1 MGLVRNFAGWIKAST
16 FGLGR
21 RLTVVF
27 GLMITMLVAIMI
39 LVNVHVQHQLL
50 SEQQDLRAGHLST
63 LASELSIPMLLS
75 SRTADL
81 EVIYEELLAQ
91 PDVDTVRLIDSQGW
105 LLASGSPDDPFLAT
119 ITDPIVQRALETRQT
134 QTTRHLH
141 DLHMATPIVIGDEL
155 YGVIQIDMNY
165 DELATKFRHLAER
178 NLIIGAVLV
187 GLGALFSGLL
197 ASRLTQPL
205 DQLTVATRK
214 VASGDLTHKIDLR
227 SNDEIQ
233 SLAESFN
240 TMVENLQD
248 SLRQVHKVAY
258 EDKLT
263 GIPNR
268 TWLNHQLERLT
279 LTHALDGDSFAVM
292 FLDLDKFKNIN
303 DSHGH
308 HIGDLLLKAFAKRL
322 EDTMQSLDL
331 TVLTVSGEELA
342 AAKLGN
348 DEAMLARLGG
358 DEFTIVA
365 PTHRTDELARSIIAR
380 MGEAFSLEG
389 RSIQTSTS
397 VGIALYPDHG
407 VTREQLLKCADVAM
421 YQAKGAGR
429 NRHAVYDHTS
439 HAQVQARAEMEK
451 DLLRALEYDQFELYL
466 QPQFLV
472 EDNSVIGAEALI
484 RWQHP
489 EQGLLSPGN
498 FLPIAASAGLLP
510 RIGQF
515 MLSRAIQ
522 AAEQVNRDREK
533 PLTIAVNV
541 AIEELAMDGF
551 ADNVASLLYQYG
563 AQASDLEI
571 EVTEGTAMDE
581 GTVVEQQVAKL
592 RALGVHLAIDDFGM
606 GYSNLGRLKALAFN
620 TLKIDRSLILG
631 IGEDDASENLLLSIL
646 EMAEAIGTD
655 VVAEGIETDAQRT
668 YLKGTN
674 CKYYQGFLGGRP
686 MPVKTFEAWLKTV
699 DAPQPLRLVS

>member
-1 MGLVRNFAGWIKAST
+1 MQIFSKLAGWVKAST

-21 RLTVVF
+21 RLTLVF
-27 GLMITMLVAIMI
+27 GLGITLLVSVLI
-39 LVNVHVQHQLL
+39 LVNVHAQYQLIT
-50 SEQQDLRAGHLST
+50 EQKNLRASHLST

-75 SRTADL
+75 DQTANLEAVYEDL
-81 EVIYEELLAQ
+81 ITQ
-91 PDVDTVRLIDSQGW
+91 PDVDVVRLIDKEGW
-105 LLASGSPDDPFLAT
+105 LLASGDSADTFLS
-119 ITDPIVQRALETRQT
+119 IIDDPIVRRVLETRETQQT
-134 QTTRHLH
+134 FHVH
-141 DLHMATPIVIGDEL
+141 KVHMATPIVIGDEL
-155 YGVIQIDMNY
+155 YGVIQINLNY
-165 DELATKFRHLAER
+165 DLFAAKFRQLVER
-178 NLIIGAVLV
+178 NLMIGAVFV

-205 DQLTVATRK
+205 DRLTVATRK

-268 TWLNHQLERLT
+268 TWLNSQLERLT
-279 LTHALDGDSFAVM
+279 LTHALDGESFAVM
-292 FLDLDKFKNIN
+292 FLDLDKFKSIN

-308 HIGDLLLKAFAKRL
+308 HVGDLLLQAFADRTA
-322 EDTMQSLDL
+322 ETMRMMDL
-331 TVLTVSGEELA
+331 RVLAVSGEEMG
-342 AAKLGN
+342 AAKLGA
-348 DEAMLARLGG
+348 DTGMLARLGG
-358 DEFTIVA
+358 DEFTIIA
-365 PTHRTDELARSIIAR
+365 PTDKAEELAKRIIKR
-380 MGEAFSLEG
+380 VGETFSLEG

-429 NRHAVYDHTS
+429 NTHEIYDHTS

-484 RWQHP
+484 RWRHP
-489 EQGLLSPGN
+489 EQGLLTPGD
-498 FLPIAASAGLLP
+498 FLPIAASAGLMP
-510 RIGQF
+510 RIGQL
-515 MLSRAIQ
+515 MLARSIQ
-522 AAEQVNRDREK
+522 ASEKVNRDRDK

-541 AIEELAMDGF
+541 AIEELAIEGF
-551 ADNVASLLYQYG
+551 ADNVAALLFQYG
-563 AQASDLEI
+563 ARASDLEI

-581 GTVVEQQVAKL
+581 GSIVGQQVAKL
-592 RALGVHLAIDDFGM
+592 RSLGVHLAIDDFGM

-631 IGEDDASENLLLSIL
+631 IGEDEASENLLLSIL
-646 EMAEAIGTD
+646 EMADAIGTD
-655 VVAEGIETDAQRT
+655 VVAEGIETEAQRA
-668 YLKGTN
+668 YLAGTR

-686 MPVKTFEAWLKTV
+686 MPMNTFEAWLKTV
-699 DAPQPLRLVS
+699 SAPQSLRLVS